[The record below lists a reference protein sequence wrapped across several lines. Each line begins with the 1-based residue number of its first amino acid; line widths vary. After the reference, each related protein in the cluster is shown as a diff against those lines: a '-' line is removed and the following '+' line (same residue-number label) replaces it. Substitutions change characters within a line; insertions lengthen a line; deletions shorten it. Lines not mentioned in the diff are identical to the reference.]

1 MHGYQDRVAVV
12 TGGASGIG
20 RALCERLG
28 REGAVVLV
36 ADVAAE
42 GAEAVAEGIRQAGGR
57 AEAVAVDVRDAAQVE
72 ALVARAFDGHG
83 RLDLMV
89 NNAGIALAGE
99 VHTVTLDEWDRILDV
114 NLKGVIH
121 GVHAA
126 YPRMM
131 AQGFGQVVNM
141 ASYLGLVPMPGLA
154 AYAMTKHAVLG
165 LSLSLRAEA
174 AARGVKVTVV
184 CPGFVRTPLLEGGP
198 VRGLEAADPADAL
211 KQVWPFPLMEPDALV
226 EEVLR
231 GLARNQ
237 PLIVTPRPARIMWR
251 VYRFFPRWTVRQ
263 LEKALA
269 KQARQGQLGAG
280 GEAPG

>member
-1 MHGYQDRVAVV
+1 MDGFQDRVAVV

-36 ADVAAE
+36 ADVQAD
-42 GAEAVAEGIRQAGGR
+42 GAETVAEGIREAGGR
-57 AEAVAVDVRDAAQVE
+57 AEAVTVDVRDPAQVQ
-72 ALVARAFDGHG
+72 AAVDRAFDAHG

-99 VHTVTLDEWDRILDV
+99 LHTVTLEEWNRILDV

-121 GVHAA
+121 GVYAA

-131 AQGFGQVVNM
+131 AHGAGQVVNM
-141 ASYLGLVPMPGLA
+141 ASYLGLMPMPGLA
-154 AYAMTKHAVLG
+154 AYSMTKHAVIG

-174 AARGVKVTVV
+174 AAHGVGVTVV

-198 VRGLEAADPADAL
+198 VRGMEDAGPDDAL
-211 KQVWPFPLMEPDALV
+211 KQVWPFELMDPAVLA

-231 GLARNQ
+231 GVARNQ
-237 PLIVTPRPARIMWR
+237 PLVVTPRPARIMWR
-251 VYRFFPRWTVRQ
+251 VYRFFPRWAVRQ
-263 LEKALA
+263 LEKAM
-269 KQARQGQLGAG
+269 ARQVKPL
-280 GEAPG
+280 PGPEQAT